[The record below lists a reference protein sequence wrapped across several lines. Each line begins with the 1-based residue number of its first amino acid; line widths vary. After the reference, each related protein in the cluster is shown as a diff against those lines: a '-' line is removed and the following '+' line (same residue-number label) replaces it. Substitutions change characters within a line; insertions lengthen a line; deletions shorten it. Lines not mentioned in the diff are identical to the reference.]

1 MVEKLQSDPIRRLI
15 VVQSNSDVPVSQR
28 IINRLALA
36 AQLLALIAS
45 VIWLAN
51 FLLLYLP
58 HGGMHWF
65 PWIFLALVN
74 IYCAVGVRVMRSP
87 SFGEWVR
94 RSIWI
99 TQGLLLGM
107 IFAGAW
113 SIGLSFFPSWLLLT
127 TCVLI
132 DRIYKKKSL
141 LEIIFLTLMLI
152 GIAYGQFNI
161 LINMS
166 SGLA

>member
-1 MVEKLQSDPIRRLI
+1 
-15 VVQSNSDVPVSQR
+15 VVQSNLDVPVSQR
-28 IINRLALA
+28 MVNRLALV

-58 HGGMHWF
+58 HGMHWY

-74 IYCAVGVRVMRSP
+74 IYCAVGVWVMRSP
-87 SFGEWVR
+87 SLGEWVR

-132 DRIYKKKSL
+132 DRIYNKKSF
-141 LEIIFLTLMLI
+141 LEIVADLDFSTICDC
-152 GIAYGQFNI
+152 QW
-161 LINMS
+161 S
-166 SGLA
+166 